1 MRMKKIILIAAVA
14 IAAAA
19 CSKTFD
25 TNPAASEQAIGFGTW
40 AEGLTKAVPTPT
52 NPRIQGSSAFREGDS
67 FSVYGYKS
75 AADETGKVSVFENVT
90 VVATAETTSGTPAV
104 TSASAWDYDIHRF
117 WDKNFAKYT
126 FFAVSPAD
134 AATVNYQTGAITNV
148 SKTFSGKDND
158 ILVASKKVVNKG
170 DAEPYFQ
177 NYGKVE
183 LLFNHAATLVDVKMK
198 KSPSLANNTVQIT
211 AFSLNAIEDE
221 GALSVASYEDGTG
234 LPVISWTGTGT
245 TNYGPADGVTEVTL
259 PIAIEKDDTFTT
271 GNDNA
276 SYVPSN
282 STFIVNNLVVKPQA
296 INAQNISLTYKI
308 EGDEAEHTATLNF
321 ADFDKVDNNNQN
333 QAKVGDWLFGK
344 HYTFYITIDAKA
356 IEFSAS
362 ISDWETVNVNGY
374 HYILN

>member
-1 MRMKKIILIAAVA
+1 M
-14 IAAAA
+14 
-19 CSKTFD
+19 
-25 TNPAASEQAIGFGTW
+25 
-40 AEGLTKAVPTPT
+40 
-52 NPRIQGSSAFREGDS
+52 
-67 FSVYGYKS
+67 
-75 AADETGKVSVFENVT
+75 
-90 VVATAETTSGTPAV
+90 
-104 TSASAWDYDIHRF
+104 
-117 WDKNFAKYT
+117 
-126 FFAVSPAD
+126 
-134 AATVNYQTGAITNV
+134 
-148 SKTFSGKDND
+148 
-158 ILVASKKVVNKG
+158 
-170 DAEPYFQ
+170 
-177 NYGKVE
+177 
-183 LLFNHAATLVDVKMK
+183 
-198 KSPSLANNTVQIT
+198 
-211 AFSLNAIEDE
+211 
-221 GALSVASYEDGTG
+221 
-234 LPVISWTGTGT
+234 ISWTGTGT